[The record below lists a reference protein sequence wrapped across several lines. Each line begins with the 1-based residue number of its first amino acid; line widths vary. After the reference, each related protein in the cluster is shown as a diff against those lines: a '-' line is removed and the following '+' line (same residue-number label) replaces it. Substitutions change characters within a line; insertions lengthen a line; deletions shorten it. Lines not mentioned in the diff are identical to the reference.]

1 MLIAILQYSLFGE
14 RDRLKAEDAISEY
27 IENCVYRN
35 LSPSTIKT
43 YRWALW
49 RFVENGDELPSSA
62 KEIQHVLSAPHLS
75 DDTRHDLWRAA
86 KTFYRWLARVNGESN
101 PMEELPAPRVRQKF
115 PRWLTEEEIRDLLYA
130 SESPR
135 DLALIIALLDTGV
148 RVGEIT
154 ALKRGDVSEEGIQIF
169 GKTGARFVPIS
180 PDVFKLLGEVGD
192 ENHIWIG
199 REAPLTVYGV
209 SLAVRRTMYKAR
221 LTPPKAGPHTLRHTF
236 ALRFIRMGG
245 SVAVLQRLL
254 EVWPKS
260 GRKGLYS
267 WQSMMGESG
276 HAGRAI

>member
-1 MLIAILQYSLFGE
+1 
-14 RDRLKAEDAISEY
+14 
-27 IENCVYRN
+27 
-35 LSPSTIKT
+35 
-43 YRWALW
+43 
-49 RFVENGDELPSSA
+49 
-62 KEIQHVLSAPHLS
+62 
-75 DDTRHDLWRAA
+75 
-86 KTFYRWLARVNGESN
+86 
-101 PMEELPAPRVRQKF
+101 MEELPAPRVRQKF

-199 REAPLTVYGV
+199 RVAPLTVHGV

-254 EVWPKS
+254 GHASVQSTMIYVRMCDRDLIEQHRLFSPT
-260 GRKGLYS
+260 KGL
-267 WQSMMGESG
+267 GIEN
-276 HAGRAI
+276 HLGRVKGQPRTIS